1 MLETTGIL
9 EIFED
14 LRETISTAW
23 LGSPLLP
30 ELKSDVAEGKSP
42 DLSKVD
48 NQAGALIKGF
58 GTGVGERA
66 I

>member
-9 EIFED
+9 EVFEE

-30 ELKSDVAEGKSP
+30 ELKSDVAEGKSS
-42 DLSKVD
+42 DFSNVD
-48 NQAGALIKGF
+48 NQAGALTRGF
-58 GTGVGERA
+58 STGVGERA
-66 I
+66 T